1 MSTDSHD
8 PHVLLGVALE
18 ASDEEVRRA
27 YKRVRAA
34 YASEATYGLLPP
46 EEVQEIRDRI
56 EGAYAALI
64 DPDRP
69 GRARPGGGRLDP
81 TPTPPIGSLALPA
94 GFLSGVTAPPRDE
107 AFEDMNVP
115 EASSAGDTPEGD
127 GGAAGTGGAGSAG
140 AGATGA
146 GTAAGASPPAPA
158 EPRTEPRADASEP
171 RLDLDL
177 RADTPVSGDLLR
189 RVREARNVDI
199 RDVSHHTKVSV
210 TQLAAI
216 EKEAFA
222 TLPAVVYV
230 RGFVAEYARYLRF
243 PDPPQAA
250 RSYVERYRAY
260 LDAHGGDQ

>member
-56 EGAYAALI
+56 EAAYGALMA
-64 DPDRP
+64 PDRP
-69 GRARPGGGRLDP
+69 GRRPGGGRLDP
-81 TPTPPIGSLALPA
+81 TPTPPVGNLALPA
-94 GFLSGVTAPPRDE
+94 GFLAGVTAPPRDE
-107 AFEDMNVP
+107 AFEEMNVP
-115 EASSAGDTPEGD
+115 EPSAADAPESDGGGVSAG
-127 GGAAGTGGAGSAG
+127 GSGSVSVFAG
-140 AGATGA
+140 AGAA
-146 GTAAGASPPAPA
+146 STADPSPFAAA
-158 EPRTEPRADASEP
+158 EPRTEPRRDPSEP

-216 EKEAFA
+216 EREAFA
-222 TLPAVVYV
+222 SLPAVVYV
-230 RGFVAEYARYLRF
+230 RGFVGEYARYLRF
-243 PDPPQAA
+243 PDPAQAA

-260 LDAHGGDQ
+260 LDAHGGEQ